1 MNALINEAGNTITT
15 TMRKTPR
22 YAPLSKLAIAGNR
35 ARILYVDDDDGLRGL
50 GQQVLSRQGY
60 EVDTAADGWEALAAL
75 DKNHYHL
82 LITDHSMPGLN
93 GFELTTK
100 LREAGLSL
108 PVVLTSGFCTA
119 AQVPANVRP
128 AITALLPKPFVVTEL
143 LDTVSQ
149 ILNRKNNLG
158 PAEMALNSIV
168 RSFSTSQSC
177 RHWGIN
183 E

>member
-1 MNALINEAGNTITT
+1 MNILLNEPGHNTTT
-15 TMRKTPR
+15 TMRKKPR
-22 YAPLSKLAIAGNR
+22 YAPLNNLAIASGR
-35 ARILYVDDDDGLRGL
+35 ARILYVDDDDTLRGL
-50 GQQVLSRQGY
+50 GQQVLGRQGY

-75 DKNHYHL
+75 DKRQYHL
-82 LITDHSMPGLN
+82 LITDHSMPGLT
-93 GFELTTK
+93 GLELMVK

-108 PVVLTSGFCTA
+108 PIVMTSGVCTA

-158 PAEMALNSIV
+158 PAELALNSIV
-168 RSFSTSQSC
+168 RSFSTAQSY
-177 RHWGIN
+177 RNWGIN

>member
-1 MNALINEAGNTITT
+1 MNTLINEPGHATV

-22 YAPLSKLAIAGNR
+22 YAPLNHLAIAGNR
-35 ARILYVDDDDGLRGL
+35 ARILYVDDDEGLRGL
-50 GQQVLSRQGY
+50 GRQVLGRQGY

-75 DKNHYHL
+75 DKRQYHL
-82 LITDHSMPGLN
+82 LITDHSMPGLT
-93 GFELTTK
+93 GLELMVK

-108 PVVLTSGFCTA
+108 PIVMTSGVCTA

-143 LDTVSQ
+143 LDTVAQ
-149 ILNRKNNLG
+149 ILNRKNHLG
-158 PAEMALNSIV
+158 PAELALRSIV
-168 RSFSTSQSC
+168 KSFSTAQSC
-177 RHWGIN
+177 RNWGIN